1 LFKEEEEGIAGT
13 VSRKG
18 GGAAS
23 RKRSPSVAAIFS
35 QSLSVLIQEMSK

>member
-1 LFKEEEEGIAGT
+1 MFKEEEKEIAGT

-18 GGAAS
+18 GAPS
-23 RKRSPSVAAIFS
+23 RKRSPTVAATFS